1 MAKPTYQI
9 VHYRRLQRDAGNK
22 ADPSFEAMCRA
33 ALSAK
38 DTSAFPLWERAE
50 HRVYKYPAPED
61 RQILLNRVAD
71 LQSAVFGEMCLAQA
85 KDLQALIDMKAK
97 KVQLSTLTTA
107 EVYDL
112 NERSAPQGSQFLRGL
127 LYWLAIGDHLFFVK
141 LNSITS
147 VNMQDYFSWLL
158 KAGTSGLPST
168 MDVNFQAEFDPSV
181 VKGDVGDI
189 TNLRISGRAVA
200 QIAVAPQ
207 IDDQKASVVETTR
220 RVAEK
225 LVQSTMALPVI
236 EALFGKS
243 KTESLVKSLGPDE
256 YLAVEA
262 AVKVR
267 GKRTAASRAKIRE
280 IATEVA
286 DMTDA
291 EVRIDGKDG
300 TVRDGDA
307 ILRVRMP
314 FSIPQDG
321 SNLLE
326 FDNVAD
332 QLQEVYSRFVK
343 DGKIKA

>member
-1 MAKPTYQI
+1 MAKPIYQI
-9 VHYRRLQRDAGNK
+9 VHYRHFQRSVANTT
-22 ADPSFEAMCRA
+22 DPSFEQMCRD

-38 DTSAFPLWERAE
+38 DTASLPLWERIRD
-50 HRVYKYPAPED
+50 RVFTYPAPED
-61 RQILLNRVAD
+61 RQILLSRVAD
-71 LQSAVFGEMCLAQA
+71 LQSAVFGEMCLMQT
-85 KDLQALIDMKAK
+85 KDLQAVIEMTAK
-97 KVQLSTLTTA
+97 KVQLSSLTTA
-107 EVYDL
+107 EIYPL
-112 NERSAPQGSQFLRGL
+112 SERSAPTGSQFLRGL

-141 LNSITS
+141 LNSISST
-147 VNMQDYFSWLL
+147 NMQDYFSWLL
-158 KAGTSGLPST
+158 KAGTSGLPSG

-189 TNLRISGRAVA
+189 RNLRISGKA
-200 QIAVAPQ
+200 APQ
-207 IDDQKASVVETTR
+207 IKIATPIDDQQESMVPTSR
-220 RVAEK
+220 RIADK
-225 LVQSTMALPVI
+225 LVQSAMAIPVV
-236 EALFGKS
+236 EALLGKS
-243 KTESLVKSLGPDE
+243 KTESLVKSLGPEE
-256 YLAVEA
+256 YLAVDA

-267 GKRTAASRAKIRE
+267 GKRTAESRAKIRE

-343 DGKIKA
+343 DGKISA

>member
-1 MAKPTYQI
+1 MTKSIYQI
-9 VHYRRLQRDAGNK
+9 VHYRRFQRSAPNTT
-22 ADPSFEAMCRA
+22 APSFEHMCRG
-33 ALSAK
+33 ALDAK
-38 DTSAFPLWERAE
+38 DTASLPLWERAQD
-50 HRVYKYPAPED
+50 RVYSYPAPED

-71 LQSAVFGEMCLAQA
+71 LNSAVFGEMCLVQA
-85 KDLQALIDMKAK
+85 KDLQALIEMKAM
-97 KVQLSTLTTA
+97 KVQLSSLTTA
-107 EVYDL
+107 EIYAL
-112 NERSAPQGSQFLRGL
+112 SERSAPKGSQFLRGL

-141 LNSITS
+141 INSIIST
-147 VNMQDYFSWLL
+147 NMHDYFSWLL
-158 KAGTSGLPST
+158 KAGTSGLPSG

-189 TNLRISGRAVA
+189 RSLRIKGNA
-200 QIAVAPQ
+200 APQ
-207 IDDQKASVVETTR
+207 ILIATQADGEQLSIRQTTKR
-220 RVAEK
+220 IAEK
-225 LVQSTMALPVI
+225 VVSSSMALPLVEI
-236 EALFGKS
+236 LLGKS
-243 KTESLVKSLGPDE
+243 KTESLVKSLGPEE
-256 YLAVEA
+256 YLAVDA

-267 GKRTAASRAKIRE
+267 GKRTAESRLKIRE

-286 DMTDA
+286 DMTDG

-314 FSIPQDG
+314 FSIPQNG

-343 DGKIKA
+343 DGKIGA

>member
-1 MAKPTYQI
+1 MAKPIYQI
-9 VHYRRLQRDAGNK
+9 VHYRRFQRSSPIA
-22 ADPSFEAMCRA
+22 ATPSFEQMCRGALGGKDAA
-33 ALSAK
+33 AL
-38 DTSAFPLWERAE
+38 PLWERAQD
-50 HRVYKYPAPED
+50 RVFTYPSPED

-71 LQSAVFGEMCLAQA
+71 LQSAVFGEMCLVQA
-85 KDLQALIDMKAK
+85 KDLQALIEMKAQ

-107 EVYDL
+107 EIYAL
-112 NERSAPQGSQFLRGL
+112 SERSAPNGSQFLRGL

-141 LNSITS
+141 LNAITS
-147 VNMQDYFSWLL
+147 TNMQDYFNWLL
-158 KAGTSGLPST
+158 KGGASGLPSGLE
-168 MDVNFQAEFDPSV
+168 VNFQAEFDPSV

-189 TNLRISGRAVA
+189 RNLRIKGNAVPRVRIATEDDDRA
-200 QIAVAPQ
+200 P
-207 IDDQKASVVETTR
+207 SVVETTR
-220 RVAEK
+220 RVADK
-225 LVQSTMALPVI
+225 LVQSTMALPVV
-236 EALFGKS
+236 EALLGKS
-243 KTESLVKSLGPDE
+243 KTESLVKSLGPEE

-267 GKRTAASRAKIRE
+267 GKRTEASRNKIRE

-332 QLQEVYSRFVK
+332 QLQEVYRRFVK
-343 DGKIKA
+343 DGKINA